1 MWLGLVEDKFCF
13 LQAHLSML
21 YVLEGNA
28 KHYSVRSS
36 TISMC
41 TVTLSN
47 SCIKASIGF
56 ASKLA
61 EPSNGFLRALLG
73 IPLTPQQG
81 VDLSFW

>member
-1 MWLGLVEDKFCF
+1 
-13 LQAHLSML
+13 ML
-21 YVLEGNA
+21 FFFAGTSE
-28 KHYSVRSS
+28 S
-36 TISMC
+36 TIIGKKRCKTMLAIVQSAVQC

-47 SCIKASIGF
+47 PCIKACIGF

-61 EPSNGFLRALLG
+61 EPSNGFLRALLK

>member
-1 MWLGLVEDKFCF
+1 M
-13 LQAHLSML
+13 
-21 YVLEGNA
+21 LEGTV
-28 KHYSVRSS
+28 KHCSVSNS

-41 TVTLSN
+41 TVTLN
-47 SCIKASIGF
+47 NPCIKACIGF

-61 EPSNGFLRALLG
+61 EPSNGFLRALLK